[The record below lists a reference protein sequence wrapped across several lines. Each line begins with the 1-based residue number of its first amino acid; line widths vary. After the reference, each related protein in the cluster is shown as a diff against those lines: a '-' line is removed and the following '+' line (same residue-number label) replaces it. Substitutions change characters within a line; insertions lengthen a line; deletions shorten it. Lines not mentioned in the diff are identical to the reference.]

1 MIDRRD
7 VLSIAHTN
15 MSTELD
21 SISKST
27 TLTEAENIR
36 ALRQHRETATTL
48 LNLANQTKIQRNN
61 AIQGSG
67 SSKQLERLQADTE
80 IANTRWRIMK
90 SVVAAIVVGSGVDW
104 AANDELRDLVL
115 DEEDEED

>member
-7 VLSIAHTN
+7 ILSIAHTN
-15 MSTELD
+15 MSTEQS

-27 TLTEAENIR
+27 TLAEAENIR
-36 ALRQHRETATTL
+36 ALRQNREAATTL
-48 LNLANQTKIQRNN
+48 LDLANQTKVQRSN
-61 AIQGSG
+61 ALQE
-67 SSKQLERLQADTE
+67 SSSSRPLERLQADTK
-80 IANTRWRIMK
+80 IAKTRWRIMK

-115 DEEDEED
+115 DEEDEGD